1 MTTPP
6 SPSAPTIL
14 VLMGVAGSGKTTI
27 GQKLATQL
35 GWPFRDADAFH
46 PPANIAKMATGI
58 ALNDD
63 DRLPW
68 LRSIRD
74 YIDECVA
81 AGQSAVVT
89 CSALRES
96 YRVILT
102 VGRPE
107 VRLVFLAG
115 NFNVILG
122 RLAHR
127 KGHFMKADM
136 LESQF
141 ATLET
146 PQNALTIDVAQSPDA
161 IVAEIRTSLR
171 L

>member
-1 MTTPP
+1 
-6 SPSAPTIL
+6 
-14 VLMGVAGSGKTTI
+14 
-27 GQKLATQL
+27 
-35 GWPFRDADAFH
+35 
-46 PPANIAKMATGI
+46 
-58 ALNDD
+58 
-63 DRLPW
+63 
-68 LRSIRD
+68 
-74 YIDECVA
+74 VA

-102 VGRPE
+102 DGRPE

-115 NFNVILG
+115 KFNVILG

-141 ATLET
+141 ATLEA